1 MLICLTSEGLDL
13 FIDGIEFEN
22 EACTQNI
29 PEPGDFHLSNPEDVS
44 TRHYLDQKELFPV
57 VYLDLEES

>member
-29 PEPGDFHLSNPEDVS
+29 PEPDGFHLSNPEDVS

-57 VYLDLEES
+57 GYLDLEES

>member
-1 MLICLTSEGLDL
+1 MLIYLTSEGLDL

-29 PEPGDFHLSNPEDVS
+29 PEPDGFHLLIPEVLS
-44 TRHYLDQKELFPV
+44 TRHYLGQKELFLVGYPGQV
-57 VYLDLEES
+57 ES